1 MSINNIIL
9 RIESS
14 AKDKKELSNINY
26 DKKNI
31 LNKSQNFKN
40 LIVKKPWGH
49 EYLFFSSPE
58 VSVWILKIFK
68 NHKTSMHC
76 HTNKRTSL
84 ILVEG
89 IANLYSLNGKIKIE
103 SGNVVAIDKG
113 AFHRTSAEFDRDITV
128 IEIETPTNKYDIV
141 RYKDDYQ
148 RSSSG
153 YETKNFYSKADKK
166 DENITYESIN
176 SSPKI
181 LGECEIKTIKID
193 QLWEIES
200 SALISP
206 LKIKKFDKN
215 SSIMPGEVYEK
226 NFLLN
231 QKSITNFQEFLVINK
246 KQSKK

>member
-1 MSINNIIL
+1 MSTNNVIL
-9 RIESS
+9 RIENST
-14 AKDKKELSNINY
+14 KDKKELANINY

-31 LNKSQNFKN
+31 LNKSQNFEN

-76 HTNKRTSL
+76 HTNKKTSL

-89 IANLYSLNGKIKIE
+89 MANIYSLNGKIKIE

-113 AFHRTSAEFDRDITV
+113 AFHRTSAEFDKDITV

-141 RYKDDYQ
+141 RYKDDYK

-153 YETKNFYSKADKK
+153 YETKNFYSKAEKK
-166 DENITYESIN
+166 DANITYNSIN
-176 SSPKI
+176 SSPKV
-181 LGECEIKTIKID
+181 LGECEIKIINID
-193 QLWEIES
+193 QIDEIELS
-200 SALISP
+200 SLISP
-206 LKIKKFDKN
+206 LKIKKFDKK
-215 SSIMPGEVYEK
+215 STIMAGEVYKK
-226 NFLLN
+226 NFLLS
-231 QKSITNFQEFLVINK
+231 QKSMLTNFQEFLVINK
-246 KQSKK
+246 K

>member
-14 AKDKKELSNINY
+14 TKDKKELSNIDY

-31 LNKSQNFKN
+31 LNKSQNFEN

-76 HTNKRTSL
+76 HTNKKTSL

-89 IANLYSLNGKIKIE
+89 TANLYSLNGKIKIE

-113 AFHRTSAEFDRDITV
+113 AFHRTSAEFDQDITV

-153 YETKNFYSKADKK
+153 YETKNFYSKAEKK
-166 DENITYESIN
+166 DANITYESLN
-176 SSPKI
+176 SSPKV
-181 LGECEIKTIKID
+181 LGDCEIKIINID
-193 QLWEIES
+193 QIDEIES
-200 SALISP
+200 SSLISP
-206 LKIKKFDKN
+206 LKIKKFDIN
-215 SSIMPGEVYEK
+215 STIMPGEVYEK
-226 NFLLN
+226 KFLLS
-231 QKSITNFQEFLVINK
+231 QKSMLTNFQEFLVINK
-246 KQSKK
+246 K

>member
-1 MSINNIIL
+1 MSTNNNIL
-9 RIESS
+9 RIENTI
-14 AKDKKELSNINY
+14 KDKKELSNINY

-40 LIVKKPWGH
+40 LVVKKPWGH

-68 NHKTSMHC
+68 NHQTSMHC
-76 HTNKRTSL
+76 HTNKKTSL

-113 AFHRTSAEFDRDITV
+113 AFHRTSAEFEQDITV

-153 YETKNFYSKADKK
+153 YETKNFYSKTEKK
-166 DENITYESIN
+166 DLNITYESMN
-176 SSPKI
+176 SSPKV
-181 LGECEIKTIKID
+181 LGECEIKIINID
-193 QLWEIES
+193 QINQIES
-200 SALISP
+200 SSLISP
-206 LKIKKFDKN
+206 LKIKKFDRN
-215 SSIMPGEVYEK
+215 TTIMPGEVYEK
-226 NFLLN
+226 NFLLS
-231 QKSITNFQEFLVINK
+231 QKSMLTNFQEFLVINK
-246 KQSKK
+246 K